1 MSLPSVQTRGRT
13 LDHAA
18 GLYDA
23 VEPLVM
29 LGRQAEINNFL
40 VSLLDLKTSHTVLDI
55 GCGTGILTRVIAD
68 QLNAAD
74 GGEATGIDAAGK
86 MIDAARQRRSSQTCR
101 FEVAAAEDLP
111 FEDASF
117 DAVVSSL
124 FFHHV
129 PLDLKKAAFAEA
141 FRVIKPG
148 GRLIVSDMHTPT
160 NLLGALISHISR
172 WILFQPEIG
181 ENIKGALP
189 ILMAEAGFAEPERL
203 TTYFGYISIFKTAR
217 PLTEPQADHN
227 DDNCI

>member
-1 MSLPSVQTRGRT
+1 MTLSSVPTKGRT

-18 GLYDA
+18 GLYDT

-29 LGRQAEINNFL
+29 LGKQTEINDFL
-40 VSLLDLKTSHTVLDI
+40 VSLLDLKSSHAVLDI

-68 QLNAAD
+68 QLNATN
-74 GGEATGIDAAGK
+74 GGAVTGIDAAGK
-86 MIDAARQRRSSQTCR
+86 MIAAAKERRGSTTCR
-101 FEVAAAEDLP
+101 FEVAAAENLP
-111 FEDASF
+111 FADVSF
-117 DAVVSSL
+117 DAVISSL

-160 NLLGALISHISR
+160 NLFGALISHVSR

-181 ENIKGALP
+181 ENIKGVLP
-189 ILMAEAGFAEPERL
+189 EIMVEAGFAEPRLL
-203 TTYFGYISIFKTAR
+203 TTYFGYISIFTTTK
-217 PLTEPQADHN
+217 PLKRTWP
-227 DDNCI
+227 